1 MNEITAQ
8 DILVSNIC
16 NMALALGHLCV
27 CIYDDAVSDMAGGEL
42 KESTD

>member
-1 MNEITAQ
+1 MNEKTAQ

-27 CIYDDAVSDMAGGEL
+27 CIYDDAVSDMAGGEP
-42 KESTD
+42 EGID